1 MPKWAKTVLY
11 LVIAAV
17 LTRLIPF
24 SSLFRNL
31 NTMIHEFGHA
41 VVALATSGRVAGID
55 LNANHSGATYVT
67 TYSTWSSILVSL
79 AGYLSAS
86 LFAVLLFYGYYKRQ
100 QKQGLILMTAVA
112 LIMLILYVHDGFG
125 VIWLIGFIALNALMY
140 FVWEPARNFYYV
152 LLCFLTLEESI
163 FSSLYLAW
171 LSVTSPR
178 AAGDAALLAQDTFV
192 PAIGWS
198 ILFVAFSLLC
208 ANWSIRLFTKSR
220 EGRSASRGSGSG
232 TGIGARKS
240 KAKFR
245 A

>member
-1 MPKWAKTVLY
+1 MPKWAKLVLY
-11 LVIAAV
+11 LLVAAV

-41 VVALATSGRVAGID
+41 VVALATSGHVSSID
-55 LNANHSGATYVT
+55 LNANHSGATYVM

-79 AGYLSAS
+79 AGYISAS
-86 LFAVLLFYGYYKRQ
+86 LFAVLLFYGYYKKQ

-125 VIWLIGFIALNALMY
+125 VVWLIGFIALNALMY
-140 FVWEPARNFYYV
+140 FVWEPLRNFYYM

-163 FSSLYLAW
+163 TSSLYLAW
-171 LSVTSPR
+171 VSVTSPR

-208 ANWSIRLFTKSR
+208 ANWCIRLFAKTH
-220 EGRSASRGSGSG
+220 EGRSANRSSSSGS
-232 TGIGARKS
+232 RRS
-240 KAKFR
+240 KMR

>member
-1 MPKWAKTVLY
+1 MPKWAKMALY
-11 LVIAAV
+11 LLIAAI

-41 VVALATSGRVAGID
+41 VVALATSGQVSGID
-55 LNANHSGATYVT
+55 LNANHSGVTYVT

-79 AGYLSAS
+79 AGYTSAS

-100 QKQGLILMTAVA
+100 QKQGLIIMTAVA
-112 LIMLILYVHDGFG
+112 LIMLIMYVHQGFG
-125 VIWLIGFIALNALMY
+125 LIWLIGFIALNAVMY
-140 FVWEPARNFYYV
+140 FAAWEPLCNFYYL

-178 AAGDAALLAQDTFV
+178 SAGDAALLAQTTFV

-208 ANWSIRLFTKSR
+208 ASWALRLFAKSR
-220 EGRSASRGSGSG
+220 ESRSAGRHSNSGS
-232 TGIGARKS
+232 RR
-240 KAKFR
+240 AKKIR
-245 A
+245 V

>member
-11 LVIAAV
+11 LLVAAV

-41 VVALATSGRVAGID
+41 VVALVTKGRVAAID

-67 TYSTWSSILVSL
+67 TYSDWSSILVSL
-79 AGYLSAS
+79 AGYMSAS
-86 LFAVLLFYGYYKRQ
+86 LFAVLMFYGYYKRQ

-125 VIWLIGFIALNALMY
+125 VVWLIGFIALNALMY
-140 FVWEPARNFYYV
+140 FVWEPARNFYYL

-163 FSSLYLAW
+163 LSPLYLAW
-171 LSVTSPR
+171 ASVVSPG
-178 AAGDAALLAQDTFV
+178 AAGDAALLARETFV

-208 ANWSIRLFTKSR
+208 ANWAIRLFAKTH
-220 EGRSASRGSGSG
+220 ENRSAGRSG
-232 TGIGARKS
+232 TGSGARRS
-240 KAKFR
+240 KMR